1 MANGTAVIDSKGT
14 PSAERS
20 QDWDLSA
27 LYASFDDPKF
37 HNDLETVQTQVA
49 EFRET
54 YRGKVAALAGSDPEA
69 IAQALIQLE
78 IIYRTVD
85 YLYSYPSLVFAADT
99 ADTEAQQA
107 MDKMQKALTVVQN
120 DLLFFELELQT
131 LDSAAIQALQQHP
144 SLASYGHYL
153 QNIGKFAPYRL
164 DEAVEQV
171 RNQDNL
177 TGRRAFIQ
185 LRSEHI
191 SQQTYEPVTGSDGT
205 VAETEADLSALIFQ
219 GDRDIRYKS
228 YKSVRQ
234 VSKTHNSL
242 YTYILSSVAQ
252 DHATENKLRGYKS
265 TLEKQLLADEVPAD
279 VFWAIMDGTKAR
291 FDLWQR
297 YYKLKAG
304 AIGDTIRTCDVYA
317 PWDAEPTPISYD
329 QGVDIL
335 LDALK
340 KFDDVYAG
348 RASEFFTQNLVD
360 ARVRPTKRGGAF
372 CAYSPGKKSFL
383 LLSYTNDY
391 SSLFTLAH
399 EMGHGLHFDWIDA
412 KQSYLNSNPPMIL
425 AEVASTFNELLLLDY
440 LLEKETDLEAQKAL
454 ITQQIEDQLN
464 LLFRQST
471 ISRLELAVH
480 EKAAEGR
487 LDTNFVNDT
496 WKGLYQEL
504 CGDVVEVLPEHQ
516 YDWARIGHIYFKP
529 FYCYQ
534 YTASNIVSL
543 ACYQQYKKQGRD
555 FIPGYLELLAAG
567 GSENQIDALRK
578 YVGVDLANPQ
588 TIADALAYVDG
599 LMQRLEAAL

>member
-1 MANGTAVIDSKGT
+1 MANGTAVVDSKNAS
-14 PSAERS
+14 SAERS

-37 HNDLETVQTQVA
+37 HSDLTAVQAQVA
-49 EFRET
+49 EFRDA
-54 YRGKVAALAGSDPEA
+54 YRGKVAALAHDKPEA
-69 IAQALIQLE
+69 IAQALTKLE
-78 IIYRTVD
+78 AIYRTVD

-99 ADTEAQQA
+99 ADTAAQQA
-107 MDKMQKALTVVQN
+107 MDKMQKALTAVQN
-120 DLLFFELELQT
+120 ELLFFELELQG
-131 LDSAAIQALQQHP
+131 LDAETIAALQTHP
-144 SLASYGHYL
+144 SLSDYGHYL
-153 QNIGKFAPYRL
+153 HNIGKFAPYRL
-164 DEAVEQV
+164 DETVEQV

-185 LRSEHI
+185 LHSEHS
-191 SQQTYEPVTGSDGT
+191 SQQTYEPVTTPDGT
-205 VAETEADLSALIFQ
+205 VAKTQAELSALMFQ
-219 GDRDIRYKS
+219 ENREVREKAYKS
-228 YKSVRQ
+228 QHQ
-234 VSKTHNSL
+234 VMETHNSL
-242 YTYILSSVAQ
+242 YAYILSAIAQ
-252 DHATENKLRGYKS
+252 DHATENRLRGYES
-265 TLEKQLLADEVPAD
+265 TLAKQLLGDEVPPE
-279 VFWAIMDGTKAR
+279 VFWAVINGTKDR
-291 FDLWQR
+291 VDLWQK
-297 YYKLKAG
+297 YYRLKGEAMG
-304 AIGDTIRTCDVYA
+304 EKIRSCDIYA
-317 PWDAEPTPISYD
+317 PWDTDPAPIPYD
-329 QGVDIL
+329 EGVDTL

-340 KFDDVYAG
+340 RFDDVYAG
-348 RASEFFTQNLVD
+348 RAIEFFTQNLVD

-440 LLEKETDLEAQKAL
+440 LLEKETDLDAQKAL
-454 ITQQIEDQLN
+454 LTRQIEDQLN

-471 ISRLELAVH
+471 ISCLESAIH

-487 LDTNFVNDT
+487 LDTSFVNEAWT
-496 WKGLYQEL
+496 GLYQEL
-504 CGDVVEVLPEHQ
+504 CGDAVELLPDHQ
-516 YDWARIGHIYFKP
+516 YDWSRIGHIFFKP

-578 YVGVDLANPQ
+578 YVGVDLADPQ